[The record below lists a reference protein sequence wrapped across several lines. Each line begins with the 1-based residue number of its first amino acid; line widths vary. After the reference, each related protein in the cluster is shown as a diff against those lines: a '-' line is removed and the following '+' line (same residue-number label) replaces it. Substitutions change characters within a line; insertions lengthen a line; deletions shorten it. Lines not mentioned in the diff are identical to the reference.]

1 MRTSINKKTM
11 TNCILMRVAVMVS
24 FVVLL
29 NGCSSQP
36 KPISIESPDLTPKE
50 SASFNGPNSPSLNK
64 NDRQVRIAPELLSA
78 DEHHDILM
86 AIDHWQVQGKIGLRI
101 PNNSGSMYFNWKQG
115 GENWA
120 IHLSG
125 PLGQG
130 ATWIRGNAM
139 GVSLQAGDKVP
150 IYADSADQLMQSSLG
165 WSLPIKSLHYWIRG
179 FPDPATALDS
189 IEKDE
194 SNNLS
199 RLSQSGWDI
208 VYARH
213 QDIDGWTLPKK
224 IIATNSDIRVTI
236 IIKNWRL
243 Y

>member
-1 MRTSINKKTM
+1 MRTSINNKTM
-11 TNCILMRVAVMVS
+11 TTRLLVHVAVMAS
-24 FVVLL
+24 FVVFL

-36 KPISIESPDLTPKE
+36 KSISIKSPDLTQKE
-50 SASFNGPNSPSLNK
+50 SASFNGPNSSSSNR
-64 NDRQVRIAPELLSA
+64 NDRQVRIAPESLSA
-78 DEHHDILM
+78 DEYNDILM

-101 PNNSGSMYFNWKQG
+101 PNNSGSMYFNWKQE

-139 GVSLQAGDKVP
+139 GVSLQAGDKLP
-150 IYADSADQLMQSSLG
+150 TYADSADQLMQRSLG
-165 WSLPIKSLHYWIRG
+165 WSLPIRSLHYWIRG

-194 SNNLS
+194 SNNLI

-213 QDIDGWTLPKK
+213 QDIDGWTLPQK
-224 IIATNSDIRVTI
+224 IIAPNPDIRATI